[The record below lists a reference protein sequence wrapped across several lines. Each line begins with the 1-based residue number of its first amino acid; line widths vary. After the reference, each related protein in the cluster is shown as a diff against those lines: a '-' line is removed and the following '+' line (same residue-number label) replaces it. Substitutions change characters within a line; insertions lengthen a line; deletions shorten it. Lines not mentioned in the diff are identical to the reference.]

1 MPFCQISFAWYGLSI
16 FSTSSTFH
24 KDLKF
29 GKTPGISC
37 NLRGRMRCHSRHE
50 STSPGAKC
58 DKDYDKIGSNM
69 IEGVWFCLILS
80 TWFNLIQYFNPACI
94 PWKFASLLHPQISIN
109 PNLCSRTL
117 SGCSGVASWD
127 THFTV
132 FPSQVSFRNSRIFC
146 GLQIQIHLK
155 QEKLTSVVPL
165 NFSLATLGWCQV
177 GVEKHNVR
185 SSPCCCWGSPRAGRN
200 HRSDAGCGTSCA
212 QTGISSAKPQLA
224 WHFRWVFKRFL
235 DLPFFVVCLIAKT
248 RFLQT

>member
-16 FSTSSTFH
+16 FSMSSTFH

-80 TWFNLIQYFNPACI
+80 TWFNLIQYFNPASI
-94 PWKFASLLHPQISIN
+94 PSKFVSLLHPQISIN

-132 FPSQVSFRNSRIFC
+132 FPSQVSFRNSRFFC
-146 GLQIQIHLK
+146 GLQIQIYLK
-155 QEKLTSVVPL
+155 QEKLTLCFEFTSVVPL
-165 NFSLATLGWCQV
+165 DFSLATLSWFHTSLKTQRA
-177 GVEKHNVR
+177 KFSNL
-185 SSPCCCWGSPRAGRN
+185 GSPRAGRD

-212 QTGISSAKPQLA
+212 QTGISSAPATQRCERRRQSVT
-224 WHFRWVFKRFL
+224 FQVVF
-235 DLPFFVVCLIAKT
+235 
-248 RFLQT
+248 